1 MAQFI
6 GRDARK
12 SHADI
17 KGNSKPCLSAKFR
30 VSGLTRGH
38 SIIPAR
44 TPLGALSTAEVLRVA
59 FSDRVEEELAAQL
72 VLNHGNVSFSQ
83 RLLIR
88 RAARAALQL
97 ELLDGK
103 LCSGDWN
110 DHDARTYGGLSNNL
124 RLTLREL
131 GLKAVPAA
139 KATPSLDE
147 IAARHSGGVK

>member
-1 MAQFI
+1 MSKRKISSI
-6 GRDARK
+6 GPYSRAFDHPGKDA
-12 SHADI
+12 I
-17 KGNSKPCLSAKFR
+17 G
-30 VSGLTRGH
+30 
-38 SIIPAR
+38 
-44 TPLGALSTAEVLRVA
+44 GALDGRSAEGRFLR
-59 FSDRVEEELAAQL
+59 RVEEELAAQL